1 MEALVIRGGASLKG
15 RVRVGGAKNAAL
27 PIMAAALLAPGAST
41 IEDVPHLKDVDT
53 MSGVLN
59 ALGTPTARQGSTIS
73 IDASSIDSTEPPYD
87 LVRAMRASFLVMGP
101 LLART
106 GRVTISL
113 PGGCAIGSRPIDL
126 HLKGLSAL
134 GADIEIGYGQIS
146 ARADKLSGARIY
158 LDFPSV
164 GATENIMMAASLAQG
179 LTVIENAAQEPE
191 VVDLANFL
199 NAMGA
204 RVRGAGTNV
213 LRIEGVEALE
223 PTSYMVVPDRIEAGT
238 LMIAAAATMGAL
250 TIENAVPEHMKS
262 ITAKLREAGVYVV
275 EDVDGSIT
283 VQADSRP
290 DGVDVKTMPYPGFP
304 TDLQAQ
310 FMALMCVSSGMSV
323 ITETVFENRF
333 MHVAELARMG
343 ASIRIDGRSA
353 VIEGQEHL
361 SGAQV
366 RCTDLRAGACLVIA
380 GLVAQGVTEVSEV
393 YHIDR
398 GYERFE
404 EKLTQVGADIER
416 IEKA

>member
-1 MEALVIRGGASLKG
+1 MEALVIRGGAPLRG

-27 PIMAAALLAPGAST
+27 PIMAAALLAPGKST
-41 IEDVPHLKDVDT
+41 IEEVPQLLDVDT
-53 MSGVLN
+53 MRGVL
-59 ALGTPTARQGSTIS
+59 ASLGSPTSRQGASIE
-73 IDASSIDSTEPPYD
+73 IDAAGISSSEPPYD
-87 LVRAMRASFLVMGP
+87 LVRAMRASFLVIGP

-106 GRVTISL
+106 GQVKISL

-126 HLKGLSAL
+126 HLKGLSAM
-134 GADIEIGYGQIS
+134 GAEIDTGYGQIS
-146 ARADKLSGARIY
+146 AKAHRLTGARVY

-164 GATENIMMAASLAQG
+164 GATENIMMAASLAHG

-204 RVRGAGTNV
+204 KVRGAGTNL
-213 LRIEGVEALE
+213 LRIEGVDALE
-223 PTSYMVVPDRIEAGT
+223 PTTYTVVPDRIEAGT
-238 LMIAAAATMGAL
+238 MMIAAAATRGSL
-250 TIENAVPEHMKS
+250 IVENAVPEHMKPIS
-262 ITAKLREAGVYVV
+262 AKLREAGVYVV
-275 EDVDGSIT
+275 EGDDGSIT
-283 VQADSRP
+283 VQADSRA

-310 FMALMCVSSGMSV
+310 FMAFMCTCAGMSV

-343 ASIRIDGRSA
+343 ANIRIDGRSA
-353 VIEGQEHL
+353 VIEGQECL

-380 GLVAQGVTEVSEV
+380 GLAARGDTEVSEIQHV
-393 YHIDR
+393 DR
-398 GYERFE
+398 GYERLE
-404 EKLTQVGADIER
+404 DKLAGAGAVIQR
-416 IEKA
+416 IKKD

>member
-126 HLKGLSAL
+126 HLKGLT
-134 GADIEIGYGQIS
+134 GADIDGLWPDQR
-146 ARADKLSGARIY
+146 RADKLSGTRIC
-158 LDFPSV
+158 LGFPSV

>member
-1 MEALVIRGGASLKG
+1 
-15 RVRVGGAKNAAL
+15 
-27 PIMAAALLAPGAST
+27 
-41 IEDVPHLKDVDT
+41 
-53 MSGVLN
+53 
-59 ALGTPTARQGSTIS
+59 
-73 IDASSIDSTEPPYD
+73 
-87 LVRAMRASFLVMGP
+87 
-101 LLART
+101 
-106 GRVTISL
+106 
-113 PGGCAIGSRPIDL
+113 
-126 HLKGLSAL
+126 
-134 GADIEIGYGQIS
+134 
-146 ARADKLSGARIY
+146 
-158 LDFPSV
+158 
-164 GATENIMMAASLAQG
+164 
-179 LTVIENAAQEPE
+179 
-191 VVDLANFL
+191 
-199 NAMGA
+199 
-204 RVRGAGTNV
+204 
-213 LRIEGVEALE
+213 
-223 PTSYMVVPDRIEAGT
+223 
-238 LMIAAAATMGAL
+238 
-250 TIENAVPEHMKS
+250 
-262 ITAKLREAGVYVV
+262 
-275 EDVDGSIT
+275 
-283 VQADSRP
+283 
-290 DGVDVKTMPYPGFP
+290 MPYPGFP

>member
-1 MEALVIRGGASLKG
+1 
-15 RVRVGGAKNAAL
+15 
-27 PIMAAALLAPGAST
+27 
-41 IEDVPHLKDVDT
+41 
-53 MSGVLN
+53 
-59 ALGTPTARQGSTIS
+59 
-73 IDASSIDSTEPPYD
+73 
-87 LVRAMRASFLVMGP
+87 
-101 LLART
+101 
-106 GRVTISL
+106 
-113 PGGCAIGSRPIDL
+113 
-126 HLKGLSAL
+126 
-134 GADIEIGYGQIS
+134 
-146 ARADKLSGARIY
+146 
-158 LDFPSV
+158 
-164 GATENIMMAASLAQG
+164 MMAASAQG

-199 NAMGA
+199 NAMGPGE
-204 RVRGAGTNV
+204 GAGTNV
-213 LRIEGVEALE
+213 LRIEASKPWSPPAV
-223 PTSYMVVPDRIEAGT
+223 VVPDRIEAGT

-380 GLVAQGVTEVSEV
+380 GLVAQASPKCRSLPTSTW
-393 YHIDR
+393 
-398 GYERFE
+398 
-404 EKLTQVGADIER
+404 L
-416 IEKA
+416 